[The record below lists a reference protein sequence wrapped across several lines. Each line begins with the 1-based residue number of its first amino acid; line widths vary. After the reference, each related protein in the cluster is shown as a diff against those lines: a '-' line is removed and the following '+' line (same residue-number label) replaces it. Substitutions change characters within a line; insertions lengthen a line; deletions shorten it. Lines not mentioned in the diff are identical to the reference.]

1 MPNQREVALKEMRN
15 GVWFVI
21 FAVSISPPEARH
33 SLQTDTPKGKI
44 DAYIFNN
51 PSLMVLCGT
60 FLGGGFVLAI
70 GAEISAE
77 TREYLLYALTA
88 IITLFASAMALF
100 GTFHLINH
108 QKEIETENRRR
119 RLDAAR
125 ATLPLALSETLSFC
139 EKVHSAYA
147 NLEEIR
153 SDPKLVR
160 QTIEDAKLDEETLS
174 VIRDCI
180 EHSDQPANIWL
191 STIVAH
197 AQIMTSRIRDTALD
211 PHTVMLGHG
220 RADRMVF
227 AAETSVICEHLFDFA
242 RVGSTPSEKIAP
254 EKLRAFVEH
263 SKWST
268 GLEKQLFERVE
279 QTQKYYDESGG
290 WSAQAFRDRLGSPEH
305 IPD

>member
-1 MPNQREVALKEMRN
+1 M
-15 GVWFVI
+15 
-21 FAVSISPPEARH
+21 
-33 SLQTDTPKGKI
+33 QTDTSKGKI

-51 PSLMVLCGT
+51 PSLMVLFGT
-60 FLGGGFVLAI
+60 FLGGGFVLSL

-100 GTFHLINH
+100 GTFRLVNH
-108 QKEIETENRRR
+108 QKEIEAENRRR

-139 EKVHSAYA
+139 EKIHSAYA

-191 STIVAH
+191 STIVAY
-197 AQIMTSRIRDTALD
+197 AQVMTSRIRGNALD
-211 PHTVMLGHG
+211 PNMVTSDHG
-220 RADRMVF
+220 RAREMAF
-227 AAETSVICEHLFDFA
+227 AAETAVICEHLFDFA
-242 RVGSTPSEKIAP
+242 RVGSTPSNQIAP
-254 EKLRAFVEH
+254 EKLRAFV
-263 SKWST
+263 KLGMWST
-268 GLEKQLFERVE
+268 GLEKQLSESVK
-279 QTQKYYDESGG
+279 QTRKYYDETGG
-290 WSAQAFRDRLGSPEH
+290 WSAQAFRNRLGSPEH